1 MNKYV
6 KYFLCFE
13 YLRVMLVIS
22 KHQVLAMDN
31 RAPERYGN

>member
-6 KYFLCFE
+6 KHFLCFE

-22 KHQVLAMDN
+22 KHQVLAKDN
-31 RAPERYGN
+31 HAPELYGN